1 MVPDA
6 QALINFSEYLIKTR
20 PPLAPSIAFPGCPS
34 STDMDVLT
42 VGKAISVSPLR
53 EQDVTDLRE
62 LHGDLIRICAHAQE
76 RGVRLIVDAEYR
88 QVLMYSIVMI
98 N

>member
-20 PPLAPSIAFPGCPS
+20 PPLATSIAFPGCPS
-34 STDMDVLT
+34 PTDMDILV
-42 VGKAISVSPLR
+42 VGKVIPASPLR
-53 EQDVTDLRE
+53 EQDVVDLKE
-62 LHGDLIRICAHAQE
+62 LHGNLIRICEHAHR

-88 QVLMYSIVMI
+88 
-98 N
+98 